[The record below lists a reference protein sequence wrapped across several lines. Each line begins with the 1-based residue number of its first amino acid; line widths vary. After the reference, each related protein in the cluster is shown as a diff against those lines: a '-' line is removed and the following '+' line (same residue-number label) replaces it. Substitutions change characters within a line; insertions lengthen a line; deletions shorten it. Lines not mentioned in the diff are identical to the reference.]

1 MRIAQVLGNLLTN
14 AAKYTDSEGRIRVSA
29 ECSEQELRIHVSDN
43 GIGLRHRSARD
54 KPLQGPRQYCRC
66 ATRSILAR
74 QNRRSTSL
82 YAFGYTRF
90 PSISRPEPA
99 MLTASRAPELKT
111 VLIASGLV
119 LTLAMGVRHGFGFW
133 LQPISQAHGWT
144 RETYSLAL
152 AVQNLMWGAFG
163 PFAGMAADRYGTAR
177 VVIVGAFL
185 YMAGLLWMALV
196 DQPTAFVLGTG
207 ILIGAA
213 LACTAFG
220 AVSGIIGRTA
230 PESKRSWAFGIS
242 SAASSIGQFTM
253 MPIEQQLISG
263 TGWQHA
269 FYVLA
274 ALVGLVMLPMAFRLR
289 EPAVEKA
296 SGPQQSIL
304 EATREAFTYRPFL
317 LLVAG
322 YFVCGFQ
329 LVFIGVHMPSYLK
342 DKGLMDPNV
351 AVMALALIG
360 LFNIFGSYY
369 AGKLGGFLP
378 KRYILSSIYLTRAVV
393 IALFLLAPL
402 SSWSV
407 YVFSCAMGL
416 LWLSTVPLTN
426 GVIAGI
432 FGVKYLS
439 MLSGFVFFSHQ
450 VGSFLGVWLG
460 GYLFTKQGNYDAVWI
475 ITVALGVFAALI
487 NLPIDEKAIVRPQAV
502 PA

>member
-1 MRIAQVLGNLLTN
+1 
-14 AAKYTDSEGRIRVSA
+14 
-29 ECSEQELRIHVSDN
+29 
-43 GIGLRHRSARD
+43 
-54 KPLQGPRQYCRC
+54 
-66 ATRSILAR
+66 
-74 QNRRSTSL
+74 
-82 YAFGYTRF
+82 
-90 PSISRPEPA
+90 
-99 MLTASRAPELKT
+99 MLTATRPPQLKT
-111 VLIASGLV
+111 VLLASGLV

-144 RETYSLAL
+144 RETYSLAMAL
-152 AVQNLMWGAFG
+152 QNLMWGVFG
-163 PFAGMAADRYGTAR
+163 PFAGMAADRFGTAR
-177 VVIVGAFL
+177 VVIAGALLYVG
-185 YMAGLLWMALV
+185 GLLWMALV
-196 DQPTAFVLGTG
+196 NEPTLFALGSG
-207 ILIGAA
+207 MLIGGA

-230 PESKRSWAFGIS
+230 PDEKRSWAFGIS

-253 MPIEQQLISG
+253 MPVEQQLISH
-263 TGWQHA
+263 TGWQAA
-269 FYVLA
+269 FFILA
-274 ALVGLVMLPMAFRLR
+274 ALVALVMLPMAFGLR
-289 EPAVEKA
+289 ELPTQKA

-304 EATREAFTYRPFL
+304 AATREAFSHRPFQL
-317 LLVAG
+317 LLAG

-342 DKGLMDPNV
+342 DKGLLDQNV

-378 KRYILSSIYLTRAVV
+378 KRYLLSGIYITRAVV

-407 YVFSCAMGL
+407 YIFACAMGL

-432 FGVKYLS
+432 FGVKHMS
-439 MLSGFVFFSHQ
+439 MLAGFVFFSHQ

-460 GYLFTKQGNYDAVWI
+460 GYLFTLQGNYNTVWG
-475 ITVALGVFAALI
+475 ITIALGVFAALI
-487 NLPIDEKAIVRPQAV
+487 NLPISEKAIVRAQ
-502 PA
+502 PALA

>member
-1 MRIAQVLGNLLTN
+1 
-14 AAKYTDSEGRIRVSA
+14 
-29 ECSEQELRIHVSDN
+29 
-43 GIGLRHRSARD
+43 
-54 KPLQGPRQYCRC
+54 
-66 ATRSILAR
+66 
-74 QNRRSTSL
+74 
-82 YAFGYTRF
+82 
-90 PSISRPEPA
+90 
-99 MLTASRAPELKT
+99 MLTATRHPTLKT

-133 LQPISQAHGWT
+133 LQPISQTHGWT

-152 AVQNLMWGAFG
+152 ALQNLLWGAFG
-163 PFAGMAADRYGTAR
+163 PFAGMAADRFGTAR
-177 VVIVGAFL
+177 VVIAGALLYVG
-185 YMAGLLWMALV
+185 GLLWMATV
-196 DQPTAFVLGTG
+196 AQPVAFVVGSG

-230 PESKRSWAFGIS
+230 PEAKRSWAFGIS
-242 SAASSIGQFTM
+242 SAASSFGQFVM
-253 MPIEQQLISG
+253 MPVEQQLISS
-263 TGWQHA
+263 TGWQNA
-269 FYVLA
+269 FFILA
-274 ALVGLVMLPMAFRLR
+274 ALVALVMLPMAFGLR
-289 EPAVEKA
+289 EMPQEKS
-296 SGPQQSIL
+296 SGPQQSIM
-304 EATREAFTYRPFL
+304 EAVREAFAYRPFL

-329 LVFIGVHMPSYLK
+329 VVFIGVHMPAYLK
-342 DKGLMDPNV
+342 DKGIMDPNV

-378 KRYILSSIYLTRAVV
+378 KRYLLSSIYISRAVV
-393 IALFLLAPL
+393 ISLFLLAPL

-407 YVFSCAMGL
+407 YVFACAMGL

-426 GVIAGI
+426 GLIAGI

-460 GYLFTKQGNYDAVWI
+460 GYVFTKQGSYDVVWG
-475 ITVALGVFAALI
+475 ITIALGVFAALV
-487 NLPIDEKAIVRPQAV
+487 NLPINEKAIVRPQAV